1 MAIKMQDY
9 LLINSLGKSGGG
21 RWWVFLII
29 SIWDVNS
36 KVNQDQFWCYPF
48 WFWFGCCGKSR

>member
-1 MAIKMQDY
+1 MAHLIKDNYMTIKRQDY

-29 SIWDVNS
+29 SICDVNS
-36 KVNQDQFWCYPF
+36 KVNQDFDLI
-48 WFWFGCCGKSR
+48 